1 MKDALRWMLG
11 LGLAAG
17 VGFAAARGLAPAG
30 GEQELLQ
37 QLRRLDERLEA
48 LESRGVP
55 PPPSGP
61 CAVAVDTE
69 ALRLQLRQTLREE
82 LGALRGPAA
91 PPPVAATVPVPTPT
105 PAPTPENMEAF
116 DKGQR
121 LVEEAISSR
130 RWGDAQADELRRLL
144 GAMTPEQRSRIFGR
158 LLPAINQ
165 QQISVETRGPPL

>member
-1 MKDALRWMLG
+1 MKDALRWVLG

-17 VGFAAARGLAPAG
+17 AGFAAARGLAPAG

-37 QLRRLDERLEA
+37 RLRRLEA
-48 LESRGVP
+48 LESRRVS

-61 CAVAVDTE
+61 CAVAVDIET
-69 ALRLQLRQTLREE
+69 LRLQLRHTLREE
-82 LGALRGPAA
+82 LGALSGPTA
-91 PPPVAATVPVPTPT
+91 PPPVAAAV

-121 LVEEAISSR
+121 LVEEALVSR

-144 GAMTPEQRSRIFGR
+144 REMTPEQRSQMFGR

-165 QQISVETRGPPL
+165 GHLTVETRGPPL